1 MRRDATRTF
10 CAVTLLVVVFFSQL
24 WVAAYACAMT
34 RHSTPTNQAV
44 LAIAS
49 DGRGDLH
56 DHQTAA
62 VWHGHCDN
70 PAQPGRVTRSKPSPL
85 VWIPLIWGGSTIPA
99 LAVHPRLPT
108 RQQPL
113 LLSASPPARIL
124 FQVFRN

>member
-1 MRRDATRTF
+1 MRRDAKHTF

-34 RHSTPTNQAV
+34 RHSTPTSQAV
-44 LAIAS
+44 VAMAS
-49 DGRGDLH
+49 DGHVDLH

-85 VWIPLIWGGSTIPA
+85 VWMPMIWGGSTIPA
-99 LAVHPRLPT
+99 LAIHPRFPT
-108 RQQPL
+108 RSHPL
-113 LLSASPPARIL
+113 LLTASLPARIL